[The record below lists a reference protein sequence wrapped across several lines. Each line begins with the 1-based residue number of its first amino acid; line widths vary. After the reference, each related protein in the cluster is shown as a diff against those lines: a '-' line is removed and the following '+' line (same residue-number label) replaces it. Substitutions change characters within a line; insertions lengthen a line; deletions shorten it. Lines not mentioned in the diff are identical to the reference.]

1 MLREYRVVV
10 VRHTKGGGQV
20 DLEVTEEQED
30 LSGRCGFGASTVDV
44 SWRVKGEQQQQQR
57 SRRSFVRSSGTSSAL
72 GESPLRS
79 AGGKVENVE
88 TH

>member
-1 MLREYRVVV
+1 MVV

-30 LSGRCGFGASTVDV
+30 QSGRCGFGASTVDV

-79 AGGKVENVE
+79 AGERLKM
-88 TH
+88 

>member
-1 MLREYRVVV
+1 MVV

-57 SRRSFVRSSGTSSAL
+57 SRKSFVRSSGTSSAL

-79 AGGKVENVE
+79 AGGKFENVE